1 MQQNVDLA
9 MVTTRGIVEEERL
22 LFAIKEVVLLNPHLP
37 HFKPFSFGDRRSKIL
52 SQGGMKFIPVT

>member
-22 LFAIKEVVLLNPHLP
+22 VFAITEVVLLNPHFP
-37 HFKPFSFGDRRSKIL
+37 NFKPFSFGDRRSKIL
-52 SQGGMKFIPVT
+52 SQVDMTFIQVT